1 MILLWYFEVLVF
13 SVQAFKEITQ
23 ILFQI
28 YWTHWKNYYW
38 YSTIQL
44 PTVWNHYYFF
54 NITINIRIRFAPYNY
69 SKSTRNEKILFT
81 LQKNHCTRKAW
92 IAALNGKEDTSVQSQ
107 QNNVKLTLRR
117 GLFLRYFANL
127 HS

>member
-1 MILLWYFEVLVF
+1 MILLWYFEVLVS

-28 YWTHWKNYYW
+28 CLTHWKNYYW

-54 NITINIRIRFAPYNY
+54 SITVNIRIRFAPYNY
-69 SKSTRNEKILFT
+69 RNSTRNEKILLT

-92 IAALNGKEDTSVQSQ
+92 VAALNGKEDTSVQSQ
-107 QNNVKLTLRR
+107 QNNVKLTFRR
-117 GLFLRYFANL
+117 ALFLRYFANL